1 MSFSTTLPAHLRPR
15 RAKLF
20 TDGRQTPIDRDDR
33 ARGMWLAQMARRR
46 GEITRAAVDIFR
58 AFLFT
63 FANLEDGRCF
73 PSYERIADAAG
84 CDPRTVGRCLP
95 DLEAAGLITWVNR
108 IKRVRERVAGLGGMW
123 ATTWRVLRTSNAYDF
138 PSLAKAKPVFLDE
151 GQKARGLP
159 Y

>member
-20 TDGRQTPIDRDDR
+20 TDGRQTPIDRNDR

-73 PSYERIADAAG
+73 P
-84 CDPRTVGRCLP
+84 
-95 DLEAAGLITWVNR
+95 
-108 IKRVRERVAGLGGMW
+108 
-123 ATTWRVLRTSNAYDF
+123 VLRTHCRRRRMRPPHRGAL
-138 PSLAKAKPVFLDE
+138 PSRP
-151 GQKARGLP
+151 
-159 Y
+159 